1 MNEFSLRILEVDG
14 EFYNGQCVSIVVPT
28 TEGSYG
34 IQANHVNLFSALKTG
49 TIKYT
54 LPDGKVCY
62 AAVSGGMIKVEDNEV
77 LILADSVESPDEID
91 VKRATQEQIDAQS
104 ILNEAGDYRSKITAE
119 AMMQRAINRLK
130 IKKRYGE
137 YK

>member
-54 LPDGKVCY
+54 LPDGKACY